1 MFTHI
6 PFIEMREA
14 YEEHGAADG
23 SIVSGFSLSDTRSP
37 IFEALIG
44 RGDVRGI
51 FFGHE
56 HVEDAT
62 VIYSRDGKSVMMG
75 LTKMAQ
81 AESYS
86 DLTSVMGGRVIT
98 LEADGGLSTYVFD
111 STGYKGAVVSL

>member
-1 MFTHI
+1 
-6 PFIEMREA
+6 MREA
-14 YEEHGAADG
+14 YEEYGAADG

-37 IFEALIG
+37 IFEALLE
-44 RGDVRGI
+44 RGDVKGI

-81 AESYS
+81 AASYS
-86 DLTSVMGGRVIT
+86 DLSSVMGGRVIT

-111 STGYKGAVVSL
+111 STGYIGATVSSDR

>member
-1 MFTHI
+1 MPQSAKKRAPQT
-6 PFIEMREA
+6 R
-14 YEEHGAADG
+14 G
-23 SIVSGFSLSDTRSP
+23 SFLCIVKLRNSDTRSP
-37 IFEALIG
+37 IFEALLE

-81 AESYS
+81 AASYS
-86 DLTSVMGGRVIT
+86 DLSSVMGGRVIT

-111 STGYKGAVVSL
+111 STGYIGATVSSDR